1 MKRLHRRPEVVDGP
15 EVLARRGQELR
26 KEEVHVHGASAGA
39 SSSWSMDS
47 VAELVRHAR
56 YARLLRHNAVVLR
69 DPRPA
74 GVVAA
79 ALVLCDR
86 RSAPAIACHAHAT
99 AYAGHGDGFHG
110 TAAAVTAPVPLG
122 LYLGPPEVLD
132 LVVRPAREVPG
143 DPRPPALEIKKSAI
157 G

>member
-1 MKRLHRRPEVVDGP
+1 
-15 EVLARRGQELR
+15 
-26 KEEVHVHGASAGA
+26 
-39 SSSWSMDS
+39 MDS

-74 GVVAA
+74 GVAAA

-86 RSAPAIACHAHAT
+86 RSAPAMACYAHAT
-99 AYAGHGDGFHG
+99 AHAAGHGDGFHG
-110 TAAAVTAPVPLG
+110 TAGAAVVTAPVPLG

-143 DPRPPALEIKKSAI
+143 DPRPPALEIKISAI

>member
-1 MKRLHRRPEVVDGP
+1 MAQKP

-26 KEEVHVHGASAGA
+26 KEEVHVHGAS
-39 SSSWSMDS
+39 SYWSMDS

-86 RSAPAIACHAHAT
+86 RSAPAMACYAHAT
-99 AYAGHGDGFHG
+99 AHAAGHGDGFHG
-110 TAAAVTAPVPLG
+110 TAGAAVVTAPVPLG

-132 LVVRPAREVPG
+132 LVVRPAREVLG

>member
-15 EVLARRGQELR
+15 EVLPRRGQELR
-26 KEEVHVHGASAGA
+26 KEVHVHVHGSSA

-47 VAELVRHAR
+47 VAEMVRHARR
-56 YARLLRHNAVVLR
+56 YARLLGHNAVVLR
-69 DPRPA
+69 DPCPV
-74 GVVAA
+74 GVAA
-79 ALVLCDR
+79 AALALCDR
-86 RSAPAIACHAHAT
+86 RSTASMACHAHAT

-132 LVVRPAREVPG
+132 LVVRPAREVLG
-143 DPRPPALEIKKSAI
+143 DPRPPCVGKSAI